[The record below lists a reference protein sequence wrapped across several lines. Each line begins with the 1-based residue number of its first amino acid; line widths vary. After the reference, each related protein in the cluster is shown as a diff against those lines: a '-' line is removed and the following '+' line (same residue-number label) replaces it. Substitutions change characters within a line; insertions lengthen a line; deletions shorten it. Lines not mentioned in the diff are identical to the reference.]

1 MLNIKMPEPS
11 KNTLEPI
18 KAPMTSGAPIIETG
32 IPKIG
37 QAPSHEF
44 SNAPYSMARQRMLQ

>member
-1 MLNIKMPEPS
+1 MLNIKMPEPP